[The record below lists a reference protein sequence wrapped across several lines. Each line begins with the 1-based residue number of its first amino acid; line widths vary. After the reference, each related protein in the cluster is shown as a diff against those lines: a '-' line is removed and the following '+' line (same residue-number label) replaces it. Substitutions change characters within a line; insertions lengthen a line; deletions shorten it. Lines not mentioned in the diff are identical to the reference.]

1 MLVKEKRT
9 SNMQT
14 MMHIMKANIG
24 TGILAMP
31 SAFMNA
37 GLYVGLVSLPI
48 LCMLCTHCMHI
59 LVRANNILSERLGTG
74 KLEYQDVSCVIF
86 FRIKKNF

>member
-1 MLVKEKRT
+1 
-9 SNMQT
+9 
-14 MMHIMKANIG
+14 
-24 TGILAMP
+24 
-31 SAFMNA
+31 MNA

-74 KLEYQDVSCVIF
+74 KLEYQDVSATNDKIS
-86 FRIKKNF
+86 KKKIHCFLLF